1 MIKKYSIPIFALLV
15 CLLVVFSGCAEE
27 KADENELNDY
37 IEATAYE
44 DSGVRTDFS
53 CTLVEKGKYSI
64 TVVSVKDGSTKI
76 VVSVSGS
83 TEITDENGS
92 TLSLDDL
99 SEGKNL
105 KITFD
110 GKATQ
115 SDPIRI
121 SKCYKIEVVG

>member
-1 MIKKYSIPIFALLV
+1 MIKKYCLPIFVPLF
-15 CLLVVFSGCAEE
+15 CLLLVFSGCTEE
-27 KADENELNDY
+27 KVSENELNDY

-53 CTLVEKGKYSI
+53 ATLVEKGKYSI
-64 TVVSVKDGSTKI
+64 TVASANDGNMKI

-83 TEITDENGS
+83 TEITDENGN
-92 TLSLDDL
+92 TISLDDL
-99 SEGKNL
+99 NDGDSL

-115 SDPIRI
+115 SEPVRI